1 MTDTSS
7 RQVEPKG
14 IYIALWSIADPKKF
28 HWGIFIAGSA
38 QSGYMFHYTN
48 GPKTNGK
55 WAYQEKADYS
65 FEKSI
70 SFLAALK
77 ISEVIDT
84 TTEMFHRIGE
94 RLSEV
99 EFKVEQ
105 DNCRTWTLRAV
116 QLLDQE
122 GLIGISATQEVIEC
136 LQTEANQLALDCF
149 NRKKVLIEKSEVYK
163 EY

>member
-1 MTDTSS
+1 MADTSS
-7 RQVEPKG
+7 RQVDPKG
-14 IYIALWSIADPKKF
+14 IYIALWNIADPKKF
-28 HWGIFIAGSA
+28 HWSIFIAESDA
-38 QSGYMFHYTN
+38 RGYMFHYTN

-55 WAYQEKADYS
+55 WVYQEKAHYS

-84 TTEMFHRIGE
+84 TTEMLARIGE
-94 RLSEV
+94 RLSHL
-99 EFKVEQ
+99 EFKVGQ

-122 GLIGISATQEVIEC
+122 GFIGISATQEVIEY

-149 NRKKVLIEKSEVYK
+149 HRKTVLVKKSGVYK
-163 EY
+163 S